1 MQYFEKLPVI
11 NTLIVDFKMASK
23 KGITITIIIL
33 VAITASSF
41 LFWVIPQE
49 EQISLIISDH
59 ENYLDGVKEIHSILD
74 QTISTEFQSLKDG
87 NIPPDE
93 YLQIADV
100 TSTQITSQISEFVTS
115 KPPNEWQDSYISYM
129 DALRNFNSYVTETKV
144 YANLIKEG
152 KTDQLEETL
161 TKIQSYKS
169 ESEILIETSDSS
181 RPK

>member
-1 MQYFEKLPVI
+1 
-11 NTLIVDFKMASK
+11 MASK
-23 KGITITIIIL
+23 KGIVFTIIIL
-33 VAITASSF
+33 AAITASSF

-49 EQISLIISDH
+49 TQISFTVSDY

-74 QTISTEFQSLKDG
+74 QTISTEFQNLKDG
-87 NIPPDE
+87 NISSEE

-100 TSTQITSQISEFVTS
+100 TSTQVSSQISEFVTS

-144 YANLIKEG
+144 YANLVIEG
-152 KTDQLEETL
+152 KTDQFEETL

-169 ESEILIETSDSS
+169 DSETLIELSDNS

>member
-1 MQYFEKLPVI
+1 
-11 NTLIVDFKMASK
+11 MASK
-23 KGITITIIIL
+23 KGIVITIVIL
-33 VAITASSF
+33 AAITAASF

-49 EQISLIISDH
+49 TQISLTVSDY
-59 ENYLDGVKEIHSILD
+59 ENYLDGVKEIHLILD
-74 QTISTEFQSLKDG
+74 QSISTEFQNLKDG
-87 NIPPDE
+87 SISTDE

-100 TSTQITSQISEFVTS
+100 TSTQVSSQISEFVTS

-144 YANLIKEG
+144 YANLVKEG
-152 KTDQLEETL
+152 KTDQFEETL

-169 ESEILIETSDSS
+169 ESENLIELSDNS

>member
-1 MQYFEKLPVI
+1 
-11 NTLIVDFKMASK
+11 MASK
-23 KGITITIIIL
+23 KGIVFTIIIL
-33 VAITASSF
+33 AAITASSF

-49 EQISLIISDH
+49 TQISLTVSDY

-74 QTISTEFQSLKDG
+74 QTISTEFQNLKDG
-87 NIPPDE
+87 NISSEE

-100 TSTQITSQISEFVTS
+100 TSTQVSSQISEFVTS

-144 YANLIKEG
+144 YANLVKEG
-152 KTDQLEETL
+152 KTDQFEETL

-169 ESEILIETSDSS
+169 DSETLIELSDNS

>member
-1 MQYFEKLPVI
+1 
-11 NTLIVDFKMASK
+11 MASK
-23 KGITITIIIL
+23 KGIAVTIIIL
-33 VAITASSF
+33 VAITAGSF

-49 EQISLIISDH
+49 SQRSLITSDH
-59 ENYLDGVKEIHSILD
+59 ENYLEGIKAIHSILD
-74 QTISTEFQSLKDG
+74 QTISTEFQNLKDE
-87 NIPPDE
+87 NITPDE

-100 TSTQITSQISEFVTS
+100 TSSQISSQISEFVIS

-129 DALRNFNSYVTETKV
+129 DALKNFNSYVTETKV
-144 YANLIKEG
+144 YANLVKEG

-169 ESEILIETSDSS
+169 ESEMLIEISDKS